1 MMTKAIENTLCKP
14 LDTKKYKANNDVL
27 YPT

>member
-1 MMTKAIENTLCKP
+1 MMTKAIENTLWKP